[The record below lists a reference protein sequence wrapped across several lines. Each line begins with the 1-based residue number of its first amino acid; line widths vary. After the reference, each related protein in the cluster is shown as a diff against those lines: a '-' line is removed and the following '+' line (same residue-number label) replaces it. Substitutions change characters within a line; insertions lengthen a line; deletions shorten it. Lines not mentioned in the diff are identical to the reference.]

1 MKFKIKQ
8 QGLALALT
16 CAILSP
22 LSAQA
27 FDGTITF
34 EGNITNGTCA
44 VSTSAGAT
52 DMTVTMPITPS
63 SALAKAGSASQAV
76 SFSINL
82 SNCSADMRNII
93 SAYFQSPNTNA
104 ATGNLKNTAVS
115 GAASNVEVQILDKSV
130 SPINLSLNAE
140 QQYLAYSGDTEIING
155 AATMRYGA
163 RYISTGLIKP
173 GLLTT
178 STNYTV
184 IYW

>member
-22 LSAQA
+22 LNALA

-34 EGNITNGTCA
+34 QGNITNGTCA
-44 VSTSAGAT
+44 VSTTGGSA
-52 DMTVTMPITPS
+52 DMAVMMPNTPS
-63 SALAKAGSASQAV
+63 SALARAGATSQTI

-82 SNCSADMRNII
+82 SKCSADMFNNV
-93 SAYFQSPNTNA
+93 SAYFQSPNTNS
-104 ATGNLKNTAVS
+104 ATGNLKNTVATG
-115 GAASNVEVQILDKSV
+115 GATNVEVQILDRSV
-130 SPINLSLNAE
+130 SPINLTFSPEE
-140 QQYLAYSGDTEIING
+140 QYGSSSGTSRIVNG
-155 AATMRYGA
+155 AAVMNYGA
-163 RYISTGLIKP
+163 RYIATGPIKP